1 MNKIPNLTALAFGLL
16 LLTACDKNDVAE
28 DIIEPDVPEVPTDST
43 TTGMPMNLVT
53 RAIDA
58 GVIKNV
64 SVGLY
69 ASNYIE
75 DVYQE
80 LQSSG
85 NYIDN
90 MCLEY
95 KDGIWR
101 TDTPFYWYDS
111 KTQMDFYAYA
121 PYNAKMSTCR
131 DYLFNLPIDQRP
143 DESLASADF
152 MWGRLL
158 GVYPSADE
166 VSLNVNHM
174 FAKVLVNIVPDESYA
189 QDELKPADLKV
200 ELGGMKVAG
209 TIDLMTGGVRLSG
222 NTSTIVMHDNGDL
235 TYSAVVMPQAL
246 GFVNLVR
253 VTKGDD
259 FYPLQGSITFE
270 RGKTYTLSV
279 TIGKKGVGGLNVG
292 ISSWEIDEKDYGG
305 TVE

>member
-1 MNKIPNLTALAFGLL
+1 MKNILSFSVLAFGLL
-16 LLTACDKNDVAE
+16 LFAACDKSDVAE
-28 DIIEPDVPEVPTDST
+28 DIVDPDVPEVPTDST
-43 TTGMPMNLVT
+43 TTDMPMNLVT

-58 GVIKNV
+58 GIIKNV
-64 SVGLY
+64 CVGLY
-69 ASNYIE
+69 ASNYVE

-90 MCLEY
+90 MCMEY

-111 KTQMDFYAYA
+111 KTLMDFYAYA

-209 TIDLMTGGVRLSG
+209 TIDLMTGGVKLSG
-222 NTSTIVMHDNGDL
+222 NTSTVVMHDNGDL

-270 RGKTYTLSV
+270 GGKTYTLSV
-279 TIGKKGVGGLNVG
+279 TIGKKGVGGLNIG
-292 ISSWEIDEKDYGG
+292 ISSWDIDEKDYGG